1 MKGQKELNVHVMPAE
16 NFGRHLSCWKEGGRK
31 ACKKDPIF
39 NEMEA
44 DMHNLVPAIGELNA
58 DRSNYKFAA
67 LNDFAQNIEQSPQ
80 NS

>member
-1 MKGQKELNVHVMPAE
+1 
-16 NFGRHLSCWKEGGRK
+16 
-31 ACKKDPIF
+31 
-39 NEMEA
+39 MEA